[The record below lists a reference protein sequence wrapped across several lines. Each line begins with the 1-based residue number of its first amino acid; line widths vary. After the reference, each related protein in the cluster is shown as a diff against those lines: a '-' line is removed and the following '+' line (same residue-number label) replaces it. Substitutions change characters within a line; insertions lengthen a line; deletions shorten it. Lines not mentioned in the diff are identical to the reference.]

1 MFHLPEHGRNTA
13 GTRWNMPW
21 AGSRLTRTSA
31 SLTRPGVGAAFRFDR
46 VVVSL
51 SLMPDAKII
60 VTGGAGFIGSA
71 VVWRLNELGY
81 DDILIVDRMDRTDK
95 WKNLAPLRF
104 ADYIEAVDFIDIID
118 DFDDADVIFHL
129 GACSST
135 TETDADFVMRNN
147 FQYTK
152 SVAEFAVGN
161 DIRFIYASSAATYGD
176 GSVGMADGHENLNA
190 LRPLNVYGYSKHLFD
205 QYAARNGMFDRI
217 VGLKY
222 FNVFGPNENHKG
234 DMRSLVNK
242 AFDQIRET
250 GKLQLFKS
258 ANPEYKDGEFGRDF
272 VYVKDAVDATLFF
285 MENQTGGLYNVGSGR
300 MNTWNAL
307 ADSIFAALDRPKN
320 VEFVEIPEHLRD
332 RYQYH
337 TQADLTRLRDA
348 GFTAQTTPLN
358 DAVADYVRNYLVPG
372 KHLGD

>member
-1 MFHLPEHGRNTA
+1 
-13 GTRWNMPW
+13 
-21 AGSRLTRTSA
+21 
-31 SLTRPGVGAAFRFDR
+31 
-46 VVVSL
+46 
-51 SLMPDAKII
+51 MPDAKII

-104 ADYIEAVDFIDIID
+104 ADYIEAVDFLDVID
-118 DFDDADVIFHL
+118 DFDDTDVIFHL

-135 TETDADFVMRNN
+135 TETDADFVIRNN
-147 FQYTK
+147 YQYTK
-152 SVAEFAVGN
+152 DLAEFAAAS

-176 GSVGMADGHENLNA
+176 GSAGMNDGTDELDK

-205 QYAARNGMFDRI
+205 QYATRNGLFDRI

-222 FNVFGPNENHKG
+222 FNVFGPNENHKD

-242 AFDQIRET
+242 AFDQVAET

-258 ANPEYKDGEFGRDF
+258 ANPDYADGEFGRDF
-272 VYVKDAVDATLFF
+272 VYVKDAVDMTLFF
-285 MENQTGGLYNVGSGR
+285 MENETSGLFNVGSGR

-307 ADSIFAALDRPKN
+307 ADAIFKALDRPKN
-320 VEFVEIPEHLRD
+320 VEFIEMPEHLRD

-337 TQADLTRLRDA
+337 TQADLMRIRTA
-348 GFTAQTTPLN
+348 GYAAETTPL
-358 DAVADYVRNYLVPG
+358 DEAVADCVQNYLVPG

>member
-1 MFHLPEHGRNTA
+1 MPE
-13 GTRWNMPW
+13 
-21 AGSRLTRTSA
+21 
-31 SLTRPGVGAAFRFDR
+31 
-46 VVVSL
+46 
-51 SLMPDAKII
+51 AKII

-71 VVWRLNELGY
+71 VVWRLNEIGY
-81 DDILIVDRMDRTDK
+81 DDILIVDRMDETDK

-104 ADYIEAVDFIDIID
+104 ADYIEAVDFLDFID
-118 DFDDADVIFHL
+118 DYRDTDTIFHL

-135 TETDADFVMRNN
+135 TETDADYMIRNN

-152 SVAEFAVGN
+152 SVAEFAMAN

-176 GSVGMADGHENLNA
+176 GSSGMEDGTESLDR

-205 QYAARNGMFDRI
+205 RYAARNGMFDRI

-242 AFDQIRET
+242 AFDQISET
-250 GKLQLFKS
+250 GTLKLFKS
-258 ANPEYKDGEFGRDF
+258 ASPDFADGEFGRDF
-272 VYVKDAVDATLFF
+272 VYVKDAVDMTLFF
-285 MENQTGGLYNVGSGR
+285 MENKAGGLFNAGSGN

-307 ADSIFAALDRPKN
+307 AEAIFAALDRPKK
-320 VEFVEIPEHLRD
+320 VEFVDMPEHLRD

-337 TQADLTRLRDA
+337 TQADLVRLRNA
-348 GFTAQTTPLN
+348 GYTADTTPLN
-358 DAVADYVRNYLVPG
+358 EAVADYVQNYLIPG
-372 KHLGD
+372 KYLGD